1 VLVSLPPECPPYVD
15 RSVLS
20 TAMEHPVVTELG
32 YHPFDCD
39 NHYYEAEDAFIRHV
53 PEVMRPRVVQWA
65 EINDRRYHVVG
76 GKVSRAVVN
85 PTWNPIAKPG
95 ALHGFFRGNPEG
107 RSMLDYLKDR
117 EPLPAE
123 YMDRD
128 VRLAVIEDQ
137 GLEAIWLFPTL
148 GVLYEEELK
157 QDVEAVGALMTGFNR
172 WLQEDWG
179 FDYQNKIFAS
189 PYLSLADV
197 DLATAELEWCL
208 NHGARTIVLRP
219 APVWTVHGPRSPGD
233 PMFDAFWARVNEAG
247 ITTIVHAGDSGYN
260 SQGYA
265 EDGFVS
271 FGVGAGTGRYRP
283 SIKAFNIERAA
294 HDWLITMSLEK
305 MYTRFPNLR
314 VASVENGSDYL
325 AHMFRKLRQQREKT
339 PRWFDHDPID
349 LFREHVWMN
358 PFWEDDVDEVVGLM
372 GADHV
377 IFGSDWPHVEGMPAP
392 LDYVPEVR
400 NLSDDERLLVLRD
413 NTRGLTELR
422 PG

>member
-1 VLVSLPPECPPYVD
+1 MSEGTA
-15 RSVLS
+15 S
-20 TAMEHPVVTELG
+20 THPTVAELG
-32 YHPFDCD
+32 YRPFDCD
-39 NHYYEAEDAFIRHV
+39 NHYYEAPDAFIRHV
-53 PEVMRPRVVQWA
+53 PEAMRPRVVQWA
-65 EINDRRYHVVG
+65 EIDGRRYHVVG

-85 PTWNPIAKPG
+85 PTWDPIARPG

-107 RSMLDYLKDR
+107 RSMLDYLKER

-128 VRLAVIEDQ
+128 ARLAVIEDQ
-137 GLEAIWLFPTL
+137 GLEGIWLFPTL

-157 QDVEAVGALMTGFNR
+157 HDVEAVGALMVGFNR
-172 WLQEDWG
+172 WLHEDWG
-179 FDYQNKIFAS
+179 FDYQDTIFGS

-197 DLATAELEWCL
+197 DLAVTELEWCL
-208 NHGARTIVLRP
+208 EHGARTIVMRP
-219 APVWTVHGPRSPGD
+219 APAWTVHGPRSPGD
-233 PMFDAFWARVNEAG
+233 PMFDPFWSRVAEAG
-247 ITTIVHAGDSGYN
+247 ITTVVHAGDSGY
-260 SQGYA
+260 STQGYA

-325 AHMFRKLRQQREKT
+325 SHMFRKLRQQREKT
-339 PRWFDHDPID
+339 PKWFEDDPVD
-349 LFREHVWMN
+349 LFRRHVWMN
-358 PFWEDDVDEVVGLM
+358 PFWEDDVDEVVEIM

-377 IFGSDWPHVEGMPAP
+377 IFGSDWPHVEGMPSP
-392 LDYVPEVR
+392 LDYVAEVK
-400 NLSDDERLLVLRD
+400 NLSEDEKRMVLRD
-413 NTRGLTELR
+413 NVRGLTE
-422 PG
+422 PQPA